1 MDDAQAGGC
10 LWDWGGIPPL
20 MCLHSQPQTEPR
32 PVPRFQLPPC
42 PQEPPGCDGPFLSEK
57 LSPSSI
63 WLSTYFLHPPFSDFS
78 SHCDPFPLVSPL
90 CRLQG
95 LLWFCW
101 WHHCPQGAPQEWR
114 RVVCLP
120 AWSPFHP
127 SARISQGA
135 LVSSSLN
142 TGWFSSFLL
151 LFSLVPAA
159 CGLCL
164 SSLEVKVWLVTP
176 GL

>member
-63 WLSTYFLHPPFSDFS
+63 W
-78 SHCDPFPLVSPL
+78 PFPP
-90 CRLQG
+90 RL
-95 LLWFCW
+95 
-101 WHHCPQGAPQEWR
+101 AP
-114 RVVCLP
+114 LP
-120 AWSPFHP
+120 ATGTPVVLLVASLSSGSPTGMETGRLP
-127 SARISQGA
+127 SSMVPFPPQCPHLPGGPGFLFPEHW
-135 LVSSSLN
+135 LV
-142 TGWFSSFLL
+142 FLLPASL
-151 LFSLVPAA
+151 LFST
-159 CGLCL
+159 CCL
-164 SSLEVKVWLVTP
+164 RALPEQP
-176 GL
+176 